1 MNKGEIEIIIKGVIS
16 PECITL
22 LKSEAQK
29 QISEYEN
36 IEKTIINGIPIK
48 EYIKIYKNY
57 LNNQK
62 DKNNLDKYIKQIE
75 PIKLWEMDTNP
86 KTINEYIEFLNKI
99 IDNIEKEISYLSS
112 VLDVLSNPHNKNDY
126 KNI

>member
-16 PECITL
+16 PECMTL
-22 LKSEAQK
+22 LKYEAQK
-29 QISEYEN
+29 QMSEYEN
-36 IEKTIINGIPIK
+36 IEKTITSGIPIK